1 MSNLRLQK
9 RLAASIKG
17 CGRKKIWLDPN
28 ESVEIATATT
38 RLHVRRLI
46 ADGLIIRKPI
56 QTHSKYR
63 LRKKKEARLKG
74 RYSGFGKRRGTS
86 EARTPRKQ
94 LWMQR
99 MRVLRLLLKK
109 FRDRKKIDK
118 HLHSKLYL
126 KAKGNHFKNKRVLM
140 EYIFKKKAAMARSKL
155 LADQAEAHRVKARE
169 AKIRRE
175 RRIAMRKA
183 LLLQNLQEEDAKL

>member
-1 MSNLRLQK
+1 MSNLKLQK
-9 RLAASIKG
+9 RLAASIKY
-17 CGRKKIWLDPN
+17 CGKKKIWLDPN
-28 ESVEIATATT
+28 ENIEIGTATT

-46 ADGLIIRKPI
+46 KDGLIIKKPI
-56 QTHSKYR
+56 QIHSKFR

-74 RYSGFGKRRGTS
+74 RYCGFGKRRGTA
-86 EARTPRKQ
+86 EARTQKKS
-94 LWMQR
+94 LWVQR

-109 FRDRKKIDK
+109 YRDRKKIDK

-126 KAKGNHFKNKRVLM
+126 KVKGNHFKNKRILM
-140 EYIFKKKAAMARSKL
+140 EYIFKKKATMARSKL

-183 LLLQNLQEEDAKL
+183 LVLQKLQEDDNK